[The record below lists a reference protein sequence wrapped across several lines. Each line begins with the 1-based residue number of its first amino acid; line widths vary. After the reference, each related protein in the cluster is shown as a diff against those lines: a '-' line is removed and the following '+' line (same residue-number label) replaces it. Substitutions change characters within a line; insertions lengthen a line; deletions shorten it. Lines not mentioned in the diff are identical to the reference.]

1 MKHFEIAD
9 WSDFVRGL
17 VTEERREAMRGHLA
31 GGCRKCR
38 RSAEIL
44 GRIARLAAAEC
55 RYEVPEFAVHCA
67 RSIYGLEQPREV
79 RVPGGLLGRLVFD
92 SFREPLPA
100 GVRSQHRISRQ
111 TLYEAGEYALD
122 LRQEQERGAARV
134 SVVGQIASRKEPG
147 RAFAGVPV
155 ALFAGASVLARSVS
169 NEFGE
174 FQIEYAPARDLR
186 LDVGVAEGPRSSDH
200 PRPGEPGGFE

>member
-1 MKHFEIAD
+1 
-9 WSDFVRGL
+9 
-17 VTEERREAMRGHLA
+17 MRGHLA